1 MPTKLQTLIA
11 IARFTVITLTV
22 AALVSCGGGGSGGQP
37 SDRDDD
43 RLTQDATKPVIT
55 LIGPTQVTIAQ
66 GTEYNDPGATASD
79 NIDGSL
85 TPVVSGTLNSIPG
98 DYILT
103 YTATD
108 SSGNSETTS
117 RTVTVIGSANV
128 INNGVVDPAWDYDI
142 QGFDEKHANGL
153 SGVCSNGGDTCPSL
167 SWELVSDDQRGNVLQ
182 LTYAADAGH
191 AGV

>member
-66 GTEYNDPGATASD
+66 GAVPSPA
-79 NIDGSL
+79 
-85 TPVVSGTLNSIPG
+85 V
-98 DYILT
+98 
-103 YTATD
+103 
-108 SSGNSETTS
+108 TTKHTHS
-117 RTVTVIGSANV
+117 VAIGCEAIKTS
-128 INNGVVDPAWDYDI
+128 
-142 QGFDEKHANGL
+142 
-153 SGVCSNGGDTCPSL
+153 T
-167 SWELVSDDQRGNVLQ
+167 
-182 LTYAADAGH
+182 
-191 AGV
+191 